1 MPHNPNHDGTPLLGD
16 QTGQAS
22 TLDAFLFKD
31 GLADLVQAL
40 MEEGDW
46 TIPGEIEEKQFVDA
60 VFLQMRADVRT
71 WVRHAARYFLD
82 NSEYFLSNRE
92 ALEILDEELGKR
104 EVEVAD
110 SVRQAFLEFLYRDF
124 PNFCSQAIRLALE
137 DATAP
142 KH

>member
-1 MPHNPNHDGTPLLGD
+1 MPQNPNHDSTPLLGD
-16 QTGQAS
+16 QGGQAS

-46 TIPGEIEEKQFVDA
+46 SIPSEVDEKQFVET
-60 VFLQMRADVRT
+60 VFLQMRGDVRT

-137 DATAP
+137 DVTAP